1 MVNTSKPTGE
11 KARDA
16 VIAYRSAFALMITTF
31 AMLVLVP
38 LGFAFNLIMVL
49 ILKIPGRVEPGIG
62 VTNIDRLAGILP
74 YPVPAWAGLLCALSF
89 GGLLVICWRPSRHQV
104 VSAPGAKVRLQISP
118 LFIALL
124 SIIGAFASATCAA
137 FYQPLDGSFS
147 WWWVNVVAYAAVAV
161 VAFRHGAR
169 IPRKKKRR
177 VSKGKSR
184 NV

>member
-1 MVNTSKPTGE
+1 MNTSQLNGE

-16 VIAYRSAFALMITTF
+16 VIAYRSAVALMIITF
-31 AMLVLVP
+31 AMVVLIP
-38 LGFAFNLIMVL
+38 LGLAFNVIMLMVL
-49 ILKIPGRVEPGIG
+49 EIPGRVEHGPG
-62 VTNIDRLAGILP
+62 VTTLERLSGVLP
-74 YPVPAWAGLLCALSF
+74 YPVPAWAGLLCALAL
-89 GGLLVICWRPSRHQV
+89 GILLVICWRPSRHHIA
-104 VSAPGAKVRLQISP
+104 SAPGAKLRLHISP

-124 SIIGAFASATCAA
+124 AIIGTFASATCAA

-147 WWWVNVVAYAAVAV
+147 WWWVNVAVYAGIAV

-177 VSKGKSR
+177 VSKTRPR